1 MPVAMVDDIARAN
14 YDEIGG
20 HYNKAVFYD
29 VEGAYVQWQV
39 EQVSRKLE
47 LSPGTN
53 IIDIGAGTGGF
64 THQLVKKL
72 VAMGDLEP
80 SVVAVEPSG
89 SMLAQARVLPE
100 PRPSLMQADIKEII
114 SSDIKCDVILLKEV
128 VHHFPLEDRP
138 AIASGLFDM
147 LLPNGRVLIV
157 TRPAKL
163 VDYPFPEFFLEY
175 WEKNQPNPELY
186 EMLLRDAGFEVV
198 SEAPEKFPL
207 RLSKTC
213 WHEMLRNRFWSW
225 LAHFSDDEIDKGIEE
240 LKSRFPGDDEDYM
253 FSEQLI
259 FIVGKKVVA
268 AK

>member
-1 MPVAMVDDIARAN
+1 
-14 YDEIGG
+14 
-20 HYNKAVFYD
+20 
-29 VEGAYVQWQV
+29 
-39 EQVSRKLE
+39 
-47 LSPGTN
+47 
-53 IIDIGAGTGGF
+53 
-64 THQLVKKL
+64 
-72 VAMGDLEP
+72 MGDCEP

-89 SMLAQARVLPE
+89 SMLSQAHVLTE
-100 PRPSLMQADIKEII
+100 PRPLLMQANIKEII
-114 SSDIKCDVILLKEV
+114 SSDMRSDAILLKEV
-128 VHHFPLEDRP
+128 LHHFLPEDMP

-157 TRPAKL
+157 TRPVKL
-163 VDYPFPEFFLEY
+163 VGYPFPEFFLEF
-175 WEKNQPNPELY
+175 WEKKQPNQEFF

-259 FIVGKKVVA
+259 FIVGKNVVA
-268 AK
+268 AS

>member
-53 IIDIGAGTGGF
+53 IIDIGAGTGAF

-72 VAMGDLEP
+72 VAMGDCKP
-80 SVVAVEPSG
+80 SAVAVEPSG
-89 SMLAQARVLPE
+89 SMLAQARVFPE
-100 PRPSLMQADIKEII
+100 PRPSLMQADIQELI
-114 SSDIKCDVILLKEV
+114 SSDLQGDAILLKEV
-128 VHHFPLEDRP
+128 LHHFLPEDMP

-147 LLPNGRVLIV
+147 LLPDGRILIV

-175 WEKNQPNPELY
+175 WENHQPNPELF

-198 SEAPEKFPL
+198 SEVPEKFPL

-213 WHEMLRNRFWSW
+213 WHEMLRNKFWSW
-225 LAHFSDDEIDKGIEE
+225 LAFFSEDEIEKGIQE
-240 LKSRFPGDDEDYM
+240 LESRFPEDEDYN